1 MSGKRNGRST
11 PAPGGERL
19 LQRMY
24 TRIGCQGRPPHFIV
38 EFYPYANLT
47 HTLRFESGV
56 ARVRFSDLLRRAP
69 LAVQEAA
76 AALLLARAYRKKA
89 PAELAEHYRAFCR
102 EPETER
108 RLGALRRQRSRPML
122 RHADR
127 YDLGAMFNR
136 LNRRYFENTLRRPQ
150 LGWSVRQWR
159 MQMGAFDAALDRI
172 VLNRR
177 LDREDVPRHVVEYV
191 LYHEMLHVKHPGE
204 MARCGLRVH
213 SRAFRAEEK
222 KFAWYEEARRWLE
235 QAR

>member
-1 MSGKRNGRST
+1 MSVRANSRPA

-24 TRIGCQGRPPHFIV
+24 TRIGCQGRPPHFLV

-47 HTLRFESGV
+47 HTLRFENGV

-69 LAVQEAA
+69 LAVREAA
-76 AALLLARAYRKKA
+76 AALLLARAYRKK
-89 PAELAEHYRAFCR
+89 PPRELAELYRAYCR

-108 RLGALRRQRSRPML
+108 RLGTLRRRRSQPML
-122 RHADR
+122 RHGDR
-127 YDLGAMFNR
+127 FDLAAMFER
-136 LNRRYFENTLRRPQ
+136 LNRRYFESGLRRPH

-222 KFAWYEEARRWLE
+222 KFALYEEARRWLE
-235 QAR
+235 RVR